1 MEEPMRLTT
10 DGLVLAA
17 LNMGDNDRIVTIL
30 SGDTGVTR
38 AYAGGARKPGSRQSA
53 STELLCYSR
62 FVLFKNKER
71 YSVDSADT
79 NKIFFGIR
87 QDIEKLA
94 LASYLCALSADTSP
108 AGERAPE
115 QLRLLLNCLHLLETG
130 RRTGGFLKPVFEL
143 RQVALCGYQPDLVAC
158 RECGRYEGGDFFLLP
173 GGGELICEACAL
185 QAGGAVR
192 AGERLSP
199 AVLAAMR
206 HILYADAGKLFS
218 FSVSGPSQQA
228 LIRACERYIQAQLA
242 RSYPTLDFYHS
253 LCG

>member
-1 MEEPMRLTT
+1 MRLTT

-79 NKIFFGIR
+79 NKIFFGVR
-87 QDIEKLA
+87 QDIEKFA
-94 LASYLCALSADTSP
+94 LASYLCELSADTSP
-108 AGERAPE
+108 AEEKAPM
-115 QLRLLLNCLHLLETG
+115 QLQLLLNCLHLLETG
-130 RRTGGFLKPVFEL
+130 RRTPDFLKPVFEL
-143 RQVALCGYQPDLVAC
+143 RQISLSGYQPDLVAC
-158 RECGRYEGGDFFLLP
+158 RSCGCYAGEDFRLLP
-173 GGGELICEACAL
+173 GGGELLCGRCA
-185 QAGGAVR
+185 QQEGVR
-192 AGERLSP
+192 EGLPLSP
-199 AVLAAMR
+199 SVLAAMR
-206 HILYADAGKLFS
+206 HILYSEAGKLFA
-218 FSVSGPSQQA
+218 FSLSEPSQRE
-228 LIRACERYIQAQLA
+228 LCMLSERYIQTQLS
-242 RSYPTLDFYHS
+242 RSYRTLDFYHT